1 MTPWNTDSVY
11 LIAADAIAALSYFMI
26 AGYVWL
32 FWYAKKDH
40 LPGQKGL
47 FAVGL
52 MIFIRAC
59 VLAGMVCGLWVYAD
73 IRYFMAPLMSAVAAY
88 GAFAITRLVVYFKQ
102 YKLPDEYRAELL
114 KLKEQYEKERQ
125 HFHET
130 EEKVRQ
136 INHDLAGQVQ
146 ALQNQLHLQGWIVEK
161 QVDLDKM
168 KAVITDLR
176 KTYAGTDQTT
186 P

>member
-1 MTPWNTDSVY
+1 MTPWNNDSVY

-26 AGYVWL
+26 AIYIFV
-32 FWYAKKDH
+32 FWQSKKEH
-40 LPGQKGL
+40 LPGHRGL

-52 MIFIRAC
+52 TILIRGV
-59 VLAGMVCGLWVYAD
+59 VL
-73 IRYFMAPLMSAVAAY
+73 IMSAMNVYVECRFIVAPIAAIIAVY
-88 GAFAITRLVVYFKQ
+88 GVIASTRLVVYFKQ
-102 YKLPDEYRAELL
+102 FRLPEDYKAELL
-114 KLKEQYEKERQ
+114 KLKDQLEMERK
-125 HFHET
+125 HFQEN

-136 INHDLAGQVQ
+136 INHDLADQVQ

-176 KTYAGTDQTT
+176 KTYAGTDKIT